1 MSRAATPPAV
11 PRGTAGRTRHIA
23 LLRGVNVGGRTTL
36 PMAELRA
43 LLTDLG
49 YTDVRT
55 LLQSGNA
62 VLSAEQSAPAD
73 VARAIEAALA
83 ATYERDIKVMVRTAD
98 ELRAVIDANPLEVGH
113 PSRFLVTFYAEPVDT
128 AALAGIATDAH
139 PPDDMAVGE
148 REIYFNLPRGIAAS
162 KLPLLVD
169 RALKISGTARNW
181 NTVTKLLALAD
192 ET

>member
-1 MSRAATPPAV
+1 MSRAAV
-11 PRGTAGRTRHIA
+11 PDVTRHIA
-23 LLRGVNVGGRTTL
+23 LLRGVNVGGRTKV

-43 LLTDLG
+43 LLADIG

-62 VLSAEQSAPAD
+62 VLTAEGTAPAD
-73 VARAIEAALA
+73 VARAVEAALA
-83 ATYERDIKVMVRTAD
+83 ATYERDIKVVVRTAA
-98 ELRAVIDANPLEVGH
+98 EMRAVIDANPLAVSH

-128 AALAGIATDAH
+128 AALAGIDAEAQK
-139 PPDDMAVGE
+139 PDEVAFRE
-148 REIYFNLPRGIAAS
+148 REIYYNLPRGISEA

-169 RALKISGTARNW
+169 RALKVSGTARNW

-192 ET
+192 GP